1 LTDSERR
8 PTPND
13 PPTGTLAGTPTD
25 PDGGRHEVA
34 RISRRLLALET
45 DEIATAVREE
55 FESAARLARCDRS
68 FFYFM
73 DPSHPEPVWSAAWRA
88 NGDRDHPAPP
98 DTGRFPWSLRRL
110 LDGEIVHFDAA
121 RPLPAPASREQL
133 EFAER
138 GVRAGLLMAVR
149 SGEYLIGAHVFERIH
164 ESVGWSASEIE
175 TLRVVGEMLV
185 SALKRRAIEGAL
197 RESEERFRTIAE
209 QATELVA
216 EFDAHGRFC
225 YVSPSYEAL
234 LGHPP
239 DQLLGTR
246 AEKLIHPDDNAG
258 SRSKFTRSFDER
270 VPSHSLHRVRHAD
283 GRWRWFQNSGRA
295 YRRADGQRRF
305 VSIGHDV
312 TERVEAQRALE
323 RQLELERTVARLSRR
338 LLGVADEK
346 LSEEIVGALEE
357 TAALSNADRAYLATF
372 PRGPSES
379 ASLHEW
385 TSPKTSPWQ
394 PNGGEWAQAKLYR
407 GETIDFHDLGELP
420 PEAAQL
426 REALQARGTKSILA
440 IPLRRGDHSI
450 GVIGFENT
458 APYRWSEHEI
468 RLLGLTGEILTS
480 AVQRNASVKALR
492 DSQLELM
499 QAQKLEAIGRL
510 AGGIAHDF
518 NNLLTVILGLS
529 RPMMERLPAGSE
541 LALDLNDIHQAAER
555 AASLTRQLLTF
566 SRRQPVEQRC
576 MDLNATLAQLRP
588 LLERMLGSD
597 VTLVFHLSEEPAQVR
612 GDVHQFEQVIVNLT
626 TNARDAMP
634 DGGTVEIET
643 QICTLDAATAGHLR
657 LGRAGRY
664 VVLSTSDTGEGM
676 DERTRR
682 RIFDPFFTTKDP
694 GKGTGLGL
702 SIVYSVV
709 EQSDGAIEIDSRPG
723 RGSRFQIWLPL
734 QADEAVVEEDRHP
747 EATTREGTEC
757 VLFVEDEPALR
768 RLGRRILERAGYRVV
783 EAIDGASA
791 LAILRAP
798 DETIDVL
805 VTDVMMPRMSGGELA
820 EQARRLHPGLPILF
834 VSGHANEDANRLD
847 LESSSWLQKPFS
859 AEALL
864 ERLRDLI
871 ES

>member
-1 LTDSERR
+1 MTDSERR
-8 PTPND
+8 PTQND
-13 PPTGTLAGTPTD
+13 PSTGTPDEAG
-25 PDGGRHEVA
+25 GGRHEVA

-45 DEIATAVREE
+45 DEIAAAVREE

-88 NGDRDHPAPP
+88 NGDVDHPAPR
-98 DTGRFPWSLRRL
+98 DSGRFPWSLGQL
-110 LDGEIVHFDAA
+110 LAGETVHFDAE
-121 RPLPAPASREQL
+121 RPLPGSAAAEQL

-138 GVRAGLLMAVR
+138 GVRAGLMMAVR
-149 SGEYLIGAHVFERIH
+149 SGEYLVGTHVFERTR

-175 TLRVVGEMLV
+175 TLRIVGEMLV
-185 SALKRRAIEGAL
+185 CALKRRAIEGAL

-216 EFDAHGRFC
+216 EFDARGRFC
-225 YVSPSYEAL
+225 YVSPSYAAL
-234 LGHPP
+234 LGHAPES
-239 DQLLGTR
+239 LIGTR
-246 AEKLIHPDDNAG
+246 AERLIHPDDDAG
-258 SRSKFTRSFDER
+258 SRTKFTRSFEEN
-270 VPSHSLHRVRHAD
+270 VPSHSLHRLRHAD

-338 LLGVADEK
+338 LLGVADQN

-372 PRGPSES
+372 PRGPSEH

-385 TSPKTSPWQ
+385 VSEKTRPWQ
-394 PNGGEWAQAKLYR
+394 PDGGDWAQAKLYR
-407 GETIDFHDLGELP
+407 GETIDFHDLDELP

-426 REALQARGTKSILA
+426 REALRRRGTASILA
-440 IPLRRGDHSI
+440 IPLRRGDRSI

-458 APYRWSEHEI
+458 TAHRWSEHEI
-468 RLLGLTGEILTS
+468 RLLGLIGEILTS

-529 RPMMERLPAGSE
+529 RPMMEQLPAGSE
-541 LALDLNDIHQAAER
+541 LAQDLNDIHQAAER

-566 SRRQPVEQRC
+566 SRRQPVEQRN
-576 MDLNATLAQLRP
+576 MDLNATLTQLRP
-588 LLERMLGSD
+588 LLERMLGND
-597 VTLVFHLSEEPAQVR
+597 VTLVFRLSEEPAQVR

-634 DGGTVEIET
+634 EGGTIEIET
-643 QICTLDAATAGHLR
+643 RIRTVDAATARHLR
-657 LGRAGRY
+657 LGAAGRY

-709 EQSDGAIEIDSRPG
+709 EQSEGAIEIDSRPG

-734 QADEAVVEEDRHP
+734 QVDDGVVEEDRHP
-747 EATTREGTEC
+747 EAIVRDGSEC
-757 VLFVEDEPALR
+757 ILFVEDEPALR
-768 RLGRRILERAGYRVV
+768 RFGRRILERAGYRVI
-783 EAIDGASA
+783 EAIDGEAA
-791 LAILRAP
+791 LVILQSHR
-798 DETIDVL
+798 ETIDVL
-805 VTDVMMPRMSGGELA
+805 VTDVTMPHMSGGELA
-820 EQARRLHPGLPILF
+820 ERVRQVHPDMPILF
-834 VSGHANEDANRLD
+834 VSGHASEDENRLD
-847 LESSSWLQKPFS
+847 LESSRWLQKPFS
-859 AEALL
+859 ADALL

-871 ES
+871 DG